1 VRRLQARP
9 RLRCGM
15 SERPAASP
23 LGLLV
28 AIFGSARLAHALATV
43 GIALGAGAFFLQRT
57 LSWPGFLAALLGA
70 LILMA
75 LSYLARQEEI
85 AWRSL
90 LPISLLGF
98 LVWSLA
104 SLIWSSYQWATVGGL
119 GYLLAF
125 TLIAFFVAIS
135 RDTIQIVRAFGDVLR
150 VVLGLSLGIEVFS
163 GILID
168 HPLPFLGVHGNLGTL
183 GPISGIE
190 PSRDQLGL
198 VAIIGAISFATE
210 HRTRSVPRLTSV
222 LSLVLAGICIV
233 LTQSPVIAFAAIV
246 VGISAATIYGI
257 RRVTPGRRRLWQFA
271 VLALAIVGIGLI
283 AVLRA
288 PIIRLF
294 NASGTLDYRVD
305 LWRQVINLISFNPLQ
320 GWGWI
325 GAWRTGIFP
334 FSALSA
340 TPARPAD
347 SALNAFLEVW
357 LQLGA
362 IGVILF
368 VGMIGLAFTRSWLL
382 AGARRSVVYAWPAAT
397 LVALILV
404 SLAESTILFE
414 FGWMTFVICC
424 VKASQELSWRTALR
438 VVPSPAVTP
447 ARRV

>member
-1 VRRLQARP
+1 MP
-9 RLRCGM
+9 
-15 SERPAASP
+15 ERPP
-23 LGLLV
+23 PTRMGLLV

-43 GIALGAGAFFLQRT
+43 GIALAAASFFLQRT
-57 LSWPGFLAALLGA
+57 LGWAGFLAALAGA

-75 LSYLARQEEI
+75 LSYLARQDEI

-98 LVWSLA
+98 LGWSLA
-104 SLIWSSYQWATVGGL
+104 SLVWSGYKWATLGGL
-119 GYLLAF
+119 AYVLAF
-125 TLIAFFVAIS
+125 TLIALFVAIS

-168 HPLPFLGVHGNLGTL
+168 HPLPFLGVHGALGTL

-190 PSRDQLGL
+190 PSRDELGL
-198 VAIIGAISFATE
+198 VALIGAISFATE
-210 HRTRSVPRLTSV
+210 YRTRSVPRLTSV
-222 LSLVLAGICIV
+222 LSLVLAGLCIV
-233 LTQSPVIAFAAIV
+233 LTQSPVIAFAAV
-246 VGISAATIYGI
+246 VVAIAAVAIYSL
-257 RRVTPGRRRLWQFA
+257 RRVRAERRRAWQFV
-271 VLALAIVGIGLI
+271 VLAIAIVGIALTGI
-283 AVLRA
+283 LRA

-294 NASGTLDYRVD
+294 NATGTLDYRVD
-305 LWRQVINLISFNPLQ
+305 LWRQVITLIGVNPLQ

-325 GAWRTGIFP
+325 GAWRTSIFP

-347 SALNAFLEVW
+347 SALNAFLDVW
-357 LQLGA
+357 LQLGV

-368 VGMIGLAFTRSWLL
+368 IGMIGLAFTRSWLL
-382 AGARRSVVYAWPAAT
+382 AGSRRSVVYAWPAAT

-404 SLAESTILFE
+404 SLAESSILFE

-438 VVPSPAVTP
+438 AVPRAATLPTQSS
-447 ARRV
+447 

>member
-1 VRRLQARP
+1 MP
-9 RLRCGM
+9 
-15 SERPAASP
+15 ERPPASRI
-23 LGLLV
+23 GLLV
-28 AIFGSARLAHALATV
+28 AIVGSARLAHALATV
-43 GIALGAGAFFLQRT
+43 GIALGAASFFLQRT
-57 LSWPGFLAALLGA
+57 LGWAGFLAAVVGA

-75 LSYLARQEEI
+75 LSYLARQDEI

-98 LVWSLA
+98 LGWSLA
-104 SLIWSSYQWATVGGL
+104 SLVWSGYKWATLGGL
-119 GYLLAF
+119 AYVLAF
-125 TLIAFFVAIS
+125 TLIALFVAIS

-168 HPLPFLGVHGNLGTL
+168 HPLPFLGVHGALGTL

-190 PSRDQLGL
+190 PSRDELGL
-198 VAIIGAISFATE
+198 VALIGAISFATE
-210 HRTRSVPRLTSV
+210 YRTRSVPRLTSV
-222 LSLVLAGICIV
+222 LSLVLAGLCIV
-233 LTQSPVIAFAAIV
+233 LTQSPVIAFAAV
-246 VGISAATIYGI
+246 VVAIAAVAIYSL
-257 RRVTPGRRRLWQFA
+257 RRVRAERRRAWQFV
-271 VLALAIVGIGLI
+271 VLAIAIVGIALTGI
-283 AVLRA
+283 LRA

-294 NASGTLDYRVD
+294 NATGTLDYRVD
-305 LWRQVINLISFNPLQ
+305 LWRQVITLIGVNPLQ

-325 GAWRTGIFP
+325 GAWRTSIFP

-347 SALNAFLEVW
+347 SALNAFLDVW
-357 LQLGA
+357 LQLGV

-368 VGMIGLAFTRSWLL
+368 IGMIGLAFTRSWLL
-382 AGARRSVVYAWPAAT
+382 AGSRRSVVYAWPAAT

-404 SLAESTILFE
+404 SLAESSILFE

-438 VVPSPAVTP
+438 AVPRAATLPTQSS
-447 ARRV
+447 

>member
-1 VRRLQARP
+1 MP
-9 RLRCGM
+9 
-15 SERPAASP
+15 ERPP
-23 LGLLV
+23 PTRMGLLV

-43 GIALGAGAFFLQRT
+43 GIALAAASFFLQRT
-57 LSWPGFLAALLGA
+57 LGWAGFLAALAGA

-75 LSYLARQEEI
+75 LSYLARQDEI

-98 LVWSLA
+98 LGWSLA
-104 SLIWSSYQWATVGGL
+104 SLVWSGYKWATLGGL
-119 GYLLAF
+119 AYVLAF
-125 TLIAFFVAIS
+125 TLIALFVAIS

-168 HPLPFLGVHGNLGTL
+168 HPLPFLGVHGALGTL

-190 PSRDQLGL
+190 PSRDELGL
-198 VAIIGAISFATE
+198 VALIGAISFATE
-210 HRTRSVPRLTSV
+210 YRTRSVPRLTSV
-222 LSLVLAGICIV
+222 LSLVLAGLCIV
-233 LTQSPVIAFAAIV
+233 LTQSPVIAFAAV
-246 VGISAATIYGI
+246 VVAIAAVAIYSL
-257 RRVTPGRRRLWQFA
+257 RRVRAERRRAWQFV
-271 VLALAIVGIGLI
+271 VLAIAIVGIALTGI
-283 AVLRA
+283 LRV

-294 NASGTLDYRVD
+294 NATGTLDYRVD
-305 LWRQVINLISFNPLQ
+305 LWRQVITLIGVNPLQ

-325 GAWRTGIFP
+325 GAWRTSIFP

-347 SALNAFLEVW
+347 SALNAFLDVW
-357 LQLGA
+357 LQLGV

-368 VGMIGLAFTRSWLL
+368 IGMIGLAFTRSWLL
-382 AGARRSVVYAWPAAT
+382 AGSRRSVVYAWPAAT

-404 SLAESTILFE
+404 SLAESSILFE

-438 VVPSPAVTP
+438 AVPRAATLPTQSS
-447 ARRV
+447 

>member
-1 VRRLQARP
+1 
-9 RLRCGM
+9 M
-15 SERPAASP
+15 SERPPASRI
-23 LGLLV
+23 GLLV
-28 AIFGSARLAHALATV
+28 AIVGSARLAHALATV
-43 GIALGAGAFFLQRT
+43 GIALGAASFFLQRT
-57 LSWPGFLAALLGA
+57 LGWAGFLAAVVGA

-75 LSYLARQEEI
+75 LSYLARQDEI

-98 LVWSLA
+98 LGWSLA
-104 SLIWSSYQWATVGGL
+104 SLVWSGYKWATLGGL
-119 GYLLAF
+119 AYVLAF
-125 TLIAFFVAIS
+125 TLIALFVAIS

-168 HPLPFLGVHGNLGTL
+168 HPLPFLGVHGALGTL

-190 PSRDQLGL
+190 PSRDELGL
-198 VAIIGAISFATE
+198 VALIGAISFATE
-210 HRTRSVPRLTSV
+210 YRTRSVPRLTSV
-222 LSLVLAGICIV
+222 LSLVLAGLCIV
-233 LTQSPVIAFAAIV
+233 LTQSPVIAFAAV
-246 VGISAATIYGI
+246 VVAIAAVAIYSL
-257 RRVTPGRRRLWQFA
+257 RRVRAERRRAWQFV
-271 VLALAIVGIGLI
+271 VLAIAIVGIALTGI
-283 AVLRA
+283 LRV

-294 NASGTLDYRVD
+294 NATGTLDYRVD
-305 LWRQVINLISFNPLQ
+305 LWRQVITLIGVNPLQ

-325 GAWRTGIFP
+325 GAWRTSIFP

-347 SALNAFLEVW
+347 SALNAFLDVW
-357 LQLGA
+357 LQLGV

-368 VGMIGLAFTRSWLL
+368 IGMIGLAFTRSWLL
-382 AGARRSVVYAWPAAT
+382 AGSRRSVVYAWPAAT

-404 SLAESTILFE
+404 SLAESSILFE

-438 VVPSPAVTP
+438 AVPRAATLPTQSS
-447 ARRV
+447 

>member
-1 VRRLQARP
+1 
-9 RLRCGM
+9 M
-15 SERPAASP
+15 SERPPATR

-43 GIALGAGAFFLQRT
+43 GIALGAASFFLQRT
-57 LSWPGFLAALLGA
+57 LGWAGFLAAVVAA

-75 LSYLARQEEI
+75 LSYLARQDEI

-104 SLIWSSYQWATVGGL
+104 SLVWSSYQWATLGGL
-119 GYLLAF
+119 VYLLAF
-125 TLIAFFVAIS
+125 TLIALFIAIS

-168 HPLPFLGVHGNLGTL
+168 HALPFLGVHGNLGTL

-246 VGISAATIYGI
+246 VGVAAATIYGL
-257 RRVTPGRRRLWQFA
+257 RRVRADRRRVWQFA
-271 VLALAIVGIGLI
+271 VLALAIIGIALI
-283 AVLRA
+283 GILRA

-294 NASGTLDYRVD
+294 NATGTLDYRVD
-305 LWRQVINLISFNPLQ
+305 LWRQVIALIGVNPLQ

-325 GAWRTGIFP
+325 GAWRTEIPP
-334 FSALSA
+334 FLFLSA

-347 SALNAFLEVW
+347 SALNAFLDVW
-357 LQLGA
+357 LQLGI
-362 IGVILF
+362 IGLILF
-368 VGMIGLAFTRSWLL
+368 IGMIGLAFTRSWLL
-382 AGARRSVVYAWPAAT
+382 AGSRRSVVYAWPAAT

-414 FGWMTFVICC
+414 FGWMTFVVCC
-424 VKASQELSWRTALR
+424 VKASQELSWRSALQAAPTLEL
-438 VVPSPAVTP
+438 PSSSPG
-447 ARRV
+447 

>member
-1 VRRLQARP
+1 
-9 RLRCGM
+9 M
-15 SERPAASP
+15 SERPPASRI
-23 LGLLV
+23 GLLV
-28 AIFGSARLAHALATV
+28 AIVGSARLAHALATV
-43 GIALGAGAFFLQRT
+43 GIALGAASFFLQRT
-57 LSWPGFLAALLGA
+57 LGWAGFLAAVLGA

-75 LSYLARQEEI
+75 LSYLARQDEI

-98 LVWSLA
+98 LGWSLA
-104 SLIWSSYQWATVGGL
+104 SLVWSGYKWATLGGL
-119 GYLLAF
+119 AYVLAF
-125 TLIAFFVAIS
+125 TLIALFVAIS

-168 HPLPFLGVHGNLGTL
+168 HPLPFLGVHGALGTL

-190 PSRDQLGL
+190 PSRDELGL
-198 VAIIGAISFATE
+198 VALIGAISFATE
-210 HRTRSVPRLTSV
+210 YRTRSVPRLTSV
-222 LSLVLAGICIV
+222 LSLVLAGLCIV
-233 LTQSPVIAFAAIV
+233 LTQSPVIAFAAV
-246 VGISAATIYGI
+246 VVAIAAVAIYSL
-257 RRVTPGRRRLWQFA
+257 RRVRAERRRAWQFV
-271 VLALAIVGIGLI
+271 VLAIAIVGIALTGI
-283 AVLRA
+283 LRV

-294 NASGTLDYRVD
+294 NATGTLDYRVD
-305 LWRQVINLISFNPLQ
+305 LWRQVITLIGVNPLQ

-325 GAWRTGIFP
+325 GAWRTSIFP

-347 SALNAFLEVW
+347 SALNAFLDVW
-357 LQLGA
+357 LQLGV

-368 VGMIGLAFTRSWLL
+368 IGMIGLAFTRSWLL
-382 AGARRSVVYAWPAAT
+382 AGSRRSVVYAWPAAT

-404 SLAESTILFE
+404 SLAESSILFE

-438 VVPSPAVTP
+438 AVPRAATLPTQSS
-447 ARRV
+447 

>member
-1 VRRLQARP
+1 MP
-9 RLRCGM
+9 
-15 SERPAASP
+15 ERPP
-23 LGLLV
+23 PTRMGLLV

-43 GIALGAGAFFLQRT
+43 GIALAAASFFLQRT
-57 LSWPGFLAALLGA
+57 LGWAGFLAALAGA

-75 LSYLARQEEI
+75 LSYLARQDEI

-98 LVWSLA
+98 LGWSLA
-104 SLIWSSYQWATVGGL
+104 SLVWSGYKWATLGGL
-119 GYLLAF
+119 AYVLAF
-125 TLIAFFVAIS
+125 TLIALFVAIS
-135 RDTIQIVRAFGDVLR
+135 RDTIQIVRAFSDVLR

-168 HPLPFLGVHGNLGTL
+168 HPLPFLGVHGALGTL

-190 PSRDQLGL
+190 PSRDELGL
-198 VAIIGAISFATE
+198 VALIGAISFATE
-210 HRTRSVPRLTSV
+210 YRTRSVPRLTSV
-222 LSLVLAGICIV
+222 LSLVLAGLCIV
-233 LTQSPVIAFAAIV
+233 LTQSPVIAFAAV
-246 VGISAATIYGI
+246 VVAIAAVAIYSL
-257 RRVTPGRRRLWQFA
+257 RRVRAERRRAWQFV
-271 VLALAIVGIGLI
+271 VLAIAIVGIALTGI
-283 AVLRA
+283 LRA

-294 NASGTLDYRVD
+294 NATGTLDYRVD
-305 LWRQVINLISFNPLQ
+305 LWRQVITLIGVNPLQ

-325 GAWRTGIFP
+325 GAWRTSIFP

-347 SALNAFLEVW
+347 SALNAFLDVW
-357 LQLGA
+357 LQLGV

-368 VGMIGLAFTRSWLL
+368 IGMIGLAFTRSWLL
-382 AGARRSVVYAWPAAT
+382 AGSRRSVVYAWPAAT

-404 SLAESTILFE
+404 SLAESSILFE

-438 VVPSPAVTP
+438 AVPRAATLPTQSS
-447 ARRV
+447 